1 LNSRSTEARKGHA
14 HEQAHHGE
22 EQPIVKSPVRSTP
35 IVFGITVVSVGIH
48 YLSKFVGAGHAVR
61 GGLARA
67 FSTGERIAILHARG
81 DVDHGHWPPRL
92 RGPRTS
98 S

>member
-1 LNSRSTEARKGHA
+1 M
-14 HEQAHHGE
+14 
-22 EQPIVKSPVRSTP
+22 KSPVRSTP